1 MFNLKTLTD
10 VHVAISL
17 VAILSGLIVLFGLL
31 TARRFDHWTSF
42 FLLTTVATSVTGFF
56 FPFHGVT
63 PGIMGGIISL
73 VVLAIAIF
81 ARYPRKLAGAWRWLY
96 VITAMIALYLNVFAL
111 IAQLFQNVPAMKALA
126 PTRSDPPFLIAQL
139 LALIV
144 FVVLGILAAIKFRPT
159 PVA

>member
-1 MFNLKTLTD
+1 MLNLKTLTD

-31 TARRFDHWTSF
+31 TGRRFDHWTSF
-42 FLLTTVATSVTGFF
+42 FLLTTVATSVSGFF
-56 FPFHGVT
+56 FPFHGIT

-111 IAQLFQNVPAMKALA
+111 IAQLFRNVPAMKALA
-126 PTRSDPPFLIAQL
+126 PTLSEPPFLVAQF

-159 PVA
+159 PVV

>member
-31 TARRFDHWTSF
+31 TGRRFDHWTSF
-42 FLLTTVATSVTGFF
+42 FLVTTIATSVTGFF
-56 FPFHGVT
+56 FPFHGIT

-96 VITAMIALYLNVFAL
+96 VMTATIALYLNLFAL
-111 IAQLFQNVPAMKALA
+111 IAQLFQNIPAMKALA
-126 PTRSDPPFLIAQL
+126 PTQSDPPFLVAQL

-144 FVVLGILAAIKFRPT
+144 FVVLGILAASKFRPA

>member
-10 VHVAISL
+10 VHIAISL

-31 TARRFDHWTSF
+31 TARRFDRWTSF
-42 FLLTTVATSVTGFF
+42 FLLTTVATSLTGFF
-56 FPFHGVT
+56 FPFHSIT
-63 PGIMGGIISL
+63 PGIMAGIISL

-111 IAQLFQNVPAMKALA
+111 IAQVFQNVPAVKALA
-126 PTRSDPPFLIAQL
+126 PTLSEPPFLVAQL

-144 FVVLGILAAIKFRPT
+144 FLVLGILAAIKFRPT